1 MDKVEEGIILAFGA
15 VDMSREEL
23 LGKQDG
29 ICSFCFFFFFFFF
42 CRLAVAG
49 GEIAF

>member
-1 MDKVEEGIILAFGA
+1 MDKVEEGLIILAFGV
-15 VDMSREEL
+15 VDRSREEL

-29 ICSFCFFFFFFFF
+29 ICSYSSFCFFFF
-42 CRLAVAG
+42 CRRAG